1 MRTRATGSA
10 TPLEERPLPVQM
22 KLAAAWVSFMFFYVY
37 VDILSFY
44 SPGVIDDIQ
53 LGKVWNFDI
62 SQAWASGSL
71 LLMSI
76 PILMVVLSTTI
87 PARVSRMTNIVVASA
102 YVLVSG
108 GNVLGEAWT
117 LFFGLAV
124 GLEVIVLAFII
135 RLAWTWPRTQRPTP
149 QIPEVAKTRQEAALQ
164 ATRRP

>member
-1 MRTRATGSA
+1 
-10 TPLEERPLPVQM
+10 M

-53 LGKVWNFDI
+53 VGKVWNFDI
-62 SQAWASGSL
+62 TQAWASGSL
-71 LLMSI
+71 LLMAI
-76 PILMVVLSTTI
+76 PILMVVLSTTL

-102 YVLVSG
+102 YVLVSA

-135 RLAWTWPRTQRPTP
+135 RFAWTWPRTQRPTP
-149 QIPEVAKTRQEAALQ
+149 HHEVAKMRQEAAL
-164 ATRRP
+164 